1 LLSRRYLTNKIETFF
16 GDEVMLLSSP
26 GVASMLVLKKYCHFT
41 LQNVDDNDNKN
52 LTEVAKSIK
61 AETIQTERNMY
72 KVFLKF
78 DINSIAEG
86 FSDALMNLLEEL
98 KLDKLSSIMIGKSE
112 IFIPYSFLSSKQGR
126 IIFHYFDV

>member
-1 LLSRRYLTNKIETFF
+1 
-16 GDEVMLLSSP
+16 MLLSSP

-72 KVFLKF
+72 KVFLK
-78 DINSIAEG
+78 
-86 FSDALMNLLEEL
+86 
-98 KLDKLSSIMIGKSE
+98 LDKLSSIMIGKSE